1 MKALAFSAAL
11 LVGGALALAASAQP
25 PAAPQGP
32 QPPNII
38 DMPESMGKAKLTET
52 SADIKANTLI
62 PNDNSAY
69 GKSLS
74 PQVSWTKGPATTKSY
89 AVLLEDSDAQARGMP
104 ITHWLAFNI
113 PADVTSLPGGLP
125 PQGAAALPK
134 GFLFGAN
141 ITGKPAYFGPR
152 TPPKTTHH
160 YHLEVVAL
168 DTLLSVPEGAP
179 RNVFADSI
187 KTHVVATGEV
197 VGLFTGP
204 DTAPAPAAPPA
215 APK

>member
-11 LVGGALALAASAQP
+11 LGASALALAAEAQP
-25 PAAPQGP
+25 PGPPPGP
-32 QPPNII
+32 QPPNVI
-38 DMPESMGKAKLTET
+38 DIPDSMGKAKLTVT
-52 SADIKANTLI
+52 SADIHPNVLI

-74 PQVSWTKGPATTKSY
+74 PQVSWTKGPASTKSY

-113 PADVTSLPGGLP
+113 PAAVNSLPGGLT
-125 PQGAAALPK
+125 PQGAATPPA
-134 GFLFGAN
+134 GFVFGNN
-141 ITGKPAYFGPR
+141 ITGKAAYFGPR
-152 TPPKTTHH
+152 TPPRTTHH

-168 DTLLSVPEGAP
+168 DTVLTLAEGAP
-179 RNVFADSI
+179 RNAFVDAI
-187 KTHVVATGEV
+187 KGHVVGTGEV

-204 DTAPAPAAPPA
+204 DAPPAPPA